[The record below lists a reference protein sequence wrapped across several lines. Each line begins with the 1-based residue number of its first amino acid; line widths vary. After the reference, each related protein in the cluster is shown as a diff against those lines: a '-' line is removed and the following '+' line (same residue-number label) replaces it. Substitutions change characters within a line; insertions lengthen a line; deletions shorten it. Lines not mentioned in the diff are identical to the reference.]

1 MRRLVFVCAI
11 VTVLS
16 AGVATSQDSASR
28 GVKQIELPKITVQLK
43 EGDGRGKTEAY
54 CGICHSLD
62 YITMQPKVSKAQW
75 TATVNKMINVMAA
88 PIPKSD
94 AQIIIE
100 YLAEW
105 YGTGK

>member
-1 MRRLVFVCAI
+1 MRRVVFVCAI

-16 AGVATSQDSASR
+16 AGLATSQDSASR

-43 EGDGRGKTEAY
+43 EGDGKAKTEAY
-54 CGICHSLD
+54 CGVCHSLD

-88 PIPKSD
+88 PIPRPD
-94 AQIIIE
+94 AQVVID
-100 YLAEW
+100 YLAEF

>member
-1 MRRLVFVCAI
+1 VSFGGDCARPA
-11 VTVLS
+11 LC
-16 AGVATSQDSASR
+16 GLLGENCLQDTQHSLRVRGSR
-28 GVKQIELPKITVQLK
+28 DVS
-43 EGDGRGKTEAY
+43 
-54 CGICHSLD
+54 GICHSLD
-62 YITMQPKVSKAQW
+62 YITMQPRVSKTQW

-100 YLAEW
+100 YLAEH

>member
-1 MRRLVFVCAI
+1 
-11 VTVLS
+11 
-16 AGVATSQDSASR
+16 
-28 GVKQIELPKITVQLK
+28 
-43 EGDGRGKTEAY
+43 
-54 CGICHSLD
+54 
-62 YITMQPKVSKAQW
+62 
-75 TATVNKMINVMAA
+75 MINVMAA